1 MGIGWDIE
9 LSYGATVGANKDDLR
24 RRYTQSYDDC
34 CFSDSF
40 FVVPCVALVDT
51 GGFKIGALRILLSEN
66 TFAVMIDRDDDDGHD
81 DDDEGFM
88 GRSVAGIVVCFYIRY
103 KFCITRC

>member
-1 MGIGWDIE
+1 MKTVGIGWDIE
-9 LSYGATVGANKDDLR
+9 LSHGATVGANKDDLR
-24 RRYTQSYDDC
+24 RRYTQPYDDC

-66 TFAVMIDRDDDDGHD
+66 TFAGHW
-81 DDDEGFM
+81 ET
-88 GRSVAGIVVCFYIRY
+88 VVDCMENIE
-103 KFCITRC
+103 KHQQ